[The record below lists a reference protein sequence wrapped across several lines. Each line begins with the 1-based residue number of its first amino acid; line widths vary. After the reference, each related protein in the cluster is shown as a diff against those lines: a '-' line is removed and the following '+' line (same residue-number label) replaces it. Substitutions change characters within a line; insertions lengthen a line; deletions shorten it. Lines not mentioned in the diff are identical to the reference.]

1 MIESIYK
8 SIRTLLKDDGELQA
22 ILGGQYV
29 YVAHVS
35 QTNQIPSVTIL
46 EQPGTSKKRT
56 CYDTFSIR
64 EDHPTVQIDCWSKRS
79 RLETVKMADRIDK
92 LLIADGVADTWGWH
106 RISSGKGMFEP
117 DTGIYHLPLRY
128 RFAYKILDCARF
140 DYAKFDMSVFC

>member
-22 ILGGQYV
+22 ILGGPYV
-29 YVAHVS
+29 YVSHVS

-46 EQPGTSKKRT
+46 EQSGTSKKRT
-56 CYDTFSIR
+56 CYDIFSIR

-92 LLIADGVADTWGWH
+92 LLIADNIINTWGWE
-106 RISSGKGMFEP
+106 RISSRDMFEF
-117 DTGIYHLPLRY
+117 DTGIYHIPLRY

-140 DYAKFDMSVFC
+140 DYAKFDIDVFC